1 MKADR
6 AGHIIL
12 EIAAGLRDEQCL
24 GEAQETLAALMEE
37 YNVAWQL
44 SPPGNQRDILDLER
58 TLFSEDWSGLP
69 ARIQK
74 AMKPGGCS
82 QMNWT
87 DVFIGPFGWA
97 EQVSEKSR
105 ETLACDPMAISPSTT
120 WPFQLI
126 YSGDPEAA
134 LDAVEEAEN
143 KGLSHPWL
151 EDARYWGLLAAGRVN
166 DPMARGPGPQG
177 SNLLYDRQILR
188 EALAGDP
195 ALARQMAEEHWSRP
209 DVDDRSSLTVAAVL
223 GDRERANEIAA
234 RIDGYPGSVVVF
246 SGTVLNCFCG
256 APFDLEAT
264 PNYKAR
270 IEEAGFPW
278 PPPKRID
285 YPTKTW

>member
-12 EIAAGLRDEQCL
+12 EIAAGLRDEQYL

-69 ARIQK
+69 AQIQK
-74 AMKPGGCS
+74 AMQPGGCS

-105 ETLACDPMAISPSTT
+105 ETLACDPMAISPSITR
-120 WPFQLI
+120 PFQLI

-143 KGLSHPWL
+143 KGMSHPWL
-151 EDARYWGLLAAGRVN
+151 EDGRYIALLAAGRVN
-166 DPMARGPGPQG
+166 DPAVHGPGAKG
-177 SNLLYDRQILR
+177 GNMTYDRQILR

-195 ALARQMAEEHWSRP
+195 AVARQMAFIDWIFGTAYYP
-209 DVDDRSSLTVAAVL
+209 DDRL
-223 GDRERANEIAA
+223 
-234 RIDGYPGSVVVF
+234 
-246 SGTVLNCFCG
+246 
-256 APFDLEAT
+256 
-264 PNYKAR
+264 
-270 IEEAGFPW
+270 
-278 PPPKRID
+278 
-285 YPTKTW
+285 PTKYGCDDPVPDSYTETLLYPVKRLIHMADGTLQETAEPEIWSVRH

>member
-12 EIAAGLRDEQCL
+12 EIAAGLRDEQYL
-24 GEAQETLAALMEE
+24 GEAQETPSALMEE

-69 ARIQK
+69 AQIEK
-74 AMKPGGCS
+74 AVQPGRCS

-97 EQVSEKSR
+97 EQVSEKFR

-120 WPFQLI
+120 RPFQLI

-143 KGLSHPWL
+143 KGLSHPCL
-151 EDARYWGLLAAGRVN
+151 EDGRYIALLAAGRVN
-166 DPMARGPGPQG
+166 DPAVHGPGAKG
-177 SNLLYDRQILR
+177 GNMTYDRQ
-188 EALAGDP
+188 
-195 ALARQMAEEHWSRP
+195 MAFIDWIFGTAYYP
-209 DVDDRSSLTVAAVL
+209 
-223 GDRERANEIAA
+223 GDR
-234 RIDGYPGSVVVF
+234 
-246 SGTVLNCFCG
+246 L
-256 APFDLEAT
+256 
-264 PNYKAR
+264 
-270 IEEAGFPW
+270 
-278 PPPKRID
+278 
-285 YPTKTW
+285 PTKYGCDDPVPDSYAETLLYPVKRLMHMADGTLPRDPRA

>member
-12 EIAAGLRDEQCL
+12 EIAAGLRDEQYL

-37 YNVAWQL
+37 YNVVWQL

-69 ARIQK
+69 AQIQK
-74 AMKPGGCS
+74 AMQPGGCS

-97 EQVSEKSR
+97 EQVSEKFR

-120 WPFQLI
+120 RPFQLI

-151 EDARYWGLLAAGRVN
+151 EDGRYIALLAAGRVN
-166 DPMARGPGPQG
+166 DPAVHGPGAKG
-177 SNLLYDRQILR
+177 GNMTYDRQILR

-195 ALARQMAEEHWSRP
+195 AVAR
-209 DVDDRSSLTVAAVL
+209 
-223 GDRERANEIAA
+223 
-234 RIDGYPGSVVVF
+234 
-246 SGTVLNCFCG
+246 
-256 APFDLEAT
+256 
-264 PNYKAR
+264 
-270 IEEAGFPW
+270 
-278 PPPKRID
+278 
-285 YPTKTW
+285 